1 MTSTTTAPITAQRG
15 SELRCKGWR
24 QETILRLLE
33 NNLENAARPAD
44 LVVYG
49 GNMKAARNWDAY
61 HAIVRALKELETNQT
76 LVVQSGKP
84 VGVFTTSED
93 APLVIIV
100 NGVASGSSE
109 AETQELFDK
118 ELLMVDG
125 MTAGAWQY
133 IGSQGI
139 IQGTYESFMQ
149 AARLH
154 LDGTLVG
161 KKILTT
167 GAGGMGGAQPLAAK
181 LGGASILVADAEP
194 SHLARRIDEGYL
206 DGMTADVDEAIDR
219 WLEAAADG
227 RALSVGVA
235 ANIVTVLEALEA
247 RDVVPDI
254 VTDQTTTDPLHGY
267 IPVGLDEAGALA
279 LLASDPDELRR
290 RSDDTIRAHVRGL
303 LALQHKGAVVF
314 EYGNNLRKQ
323 AQEVGVKDA
332 FEIGGFIDMFIRPL
346 FCEGVG
352 PFRMIAIQ
360 GDPETIERIDE
371 MLVREFADV
380 PRVVDWIPRAKAIAY
395 TGLPA
400 RVCWLGHTERTRAAL
415 AINDMIAR
423 GEIAGPVAF
432 SRDHLDAGS
441 VTARYRET
449 ENMLDGSDCV
459 GDWPLINALLN
470 GVAGAD
476 LTSIIGWGIK
486 GLNSGPTT
494 IADGTPEAAERL
506 RRVMDADTGMGVIRQ
521 ADAGYPT
528 AVAMRERFGLGVT
541 V

>member
-1 MTSTTTAPITAQRG
+1 MPRGITAARG
-15 SELRCKGWR
+15 PELRCKGWR

-33 NNLENAARPAD
+33 NNLENAANPED
-44 LVVYG
+44 LVIYG
-49 GNMKAARNWDAY
+49 GNMKAARNWDAFD
-61 HAIVRALKELETNQT
+61 AIVRSLKELETDQT

-84 VGVFTTSED
+84 VGVFRTSDD

-100 NGVASGSSE
+100 NGVATGSTE
-109 AETQELFDK
+109 AETRELFDK

-149 AARLH
+149 AARQGLGGS
-154 LDGTLVG
+154 LRGRT
-161 KKILTT
+161 ILTT
-167 GAGGMGGAQPLAAK
+167 GAGGMGGAQPLAGK
-181 LGGASILVADAEP
+181 LAGASILVVDAEP
-194 SHLARRIDEGYL
+194 SHLRRRIDEGYL
-206 DGMTADVDEAIDR
+206 DRMTDDIGAGVDD
-219 WLEAAADG
+219 WLAAATEG
-227 RALSVGVA
+227 RAASFGIA
-235 ANIVTVLEALEA
+235 ANITEVLRELAA
-247 RDVVPDI
+247 RGVVPDV
-254 VTDQTTTDPLHGY
+254 VTDQTSTDPLAGY
-267 IPVGLDEAGALA
+267 LPEGLDEAGAKE
-279 LLASDPDELRR
+279 LLASDPDELLR
-290 RSDDTIRAHVRGL
+290 RSNATLAEHVRGL
-303 LALQHKGAVVF
+303 LDLQRKGAIVF

-323 AQEVGVKDA
+323 AVEVGVEDA

-346 FCEGVG
+346 FCQGIG
-352 PFRMIAIQ
+352 PFRIIAIQ
-360 GDPETIERIDE
+360 GDPATIHAIDA
-371 MLVREFADV
+371 MLLREFADV
-380 PRVVDWIPRAKAIAY
+380 PRVVDWLGRAKEIAF

-423 GEIAGPVAF
+423 GEITGPVAF

-459 GDWPLINALLN
+459 GDWPLLNAILN

-476 LTSIIGWGIK
+476 LTSVIGWGLK

-494 IADGTPEAAERL
+494 IADGTPEAARRL
-506 RRVMDADTGMGVIRQ
+506 RRVMDADTGLGVIRQ

-528 AVAMRERFGLGVT
+528 AIETRERYTLGIPS
-541 V
+541 